1 MAKRTIVLITVIAIL
16 LVGIIAG
23 SQYAVIN
30 KLNTEHETE
39 VQALDEQINDL
50 TAIAQK
56 YATEQANK
64 KFDTSALNS
73 WCAGGEEGIIRMVT
87 AVPCAREDGTLTLE
101 DEQGELWLV
110 EDMNISDDEY
120 VLMWI
125 ADNNT
130 KDNTTDDT
138 VIKVFV
144 EAHN

>member
-1 MAKRTIVLITVIAIL
+1 MAKRTIALIAVITIL
-16 LVGIIAG
+16 LAGIIAG
-23 SQYAVIN
+23 SQYAVVN
-30 KLNTEHETE
+30 KLNAKHETK
-39 VQALDEQINDL
+39 VQTLNEQIDDL

-56 YATEQANK
+56 YTIEQTNK
-64 KFDTSALNS
+64 KFDTSALDS

-87 AVPCAREDGTLTLE
+87 AVPYAREDGTLTLE

-144 EAHN
+144 EVHN

>member
-1 MAKRTIVLITVIAIL
+1 MAKKTIALIAVLTIL

-30 KLNTEHETE
+30 KLNAEHETE
-39 VQALDEQINDL
+39 VQALNEQINDL

-64 KFDTSALNS
+64 KFDTSTLDN
-73 WCAGGEEGIIRMVT
+73 WCAGDEKGIIRMVA
-87 AVPCAREDGTLTLE
+87 AVPYAREDNTLTLK

-110 EDMNISDDEY
+110 EDMDISDDEY
-120 VLMWI
+120 VLLWI

-130 KDNTTDDT
+130 KDDTTDD
-138 VIKVFV
+138 VVLKVYTEV
-144 EAHN
+144 HN

>member
-1 MAKRTIVLITVIAIL
+1 MAKRTIALIAVITIFLA
-16 LVGIIAG
+16 GIIAG

-30 KLNTEHETE
+30 KLNAEHEIE
-39 VQALDEQINDL
+39 VQALNEQINDL
-50 TAIAQK
+50 TTVAQK

-87 AVPCAREDGTLTLE
+87 AVPYAREDGTLTLE

-120 VLMWI
+120 VLIWI

-144 EAHN
+144 EVHN

>member
-1 MAKRTIVLITVIAIL
+1 MTKKTIALVAIL
-16 LVGIIAG
+16 TILLAGIIAG
-23 SQYAVIN
+23 SQYVVIN
-30 KLNTEHETE
+30 KLNAEHETE
-39 VQALDEQINDL
+39 VQALNEQINDL
-50 TAIAQK
+50 TVIAQK

-64 KFDTSALNS
+64 KFDTSALDS
-73 WCAGGEEGIIRMVT
+73 WCAGDEEGIIRMVA
-87 AVPCAREDGTLTLE
+87 AVPYAREDSTLTLE

-110 EDMNISDDEY
+110 EDMDISDDEY

-144 EAHN
+144 EVHN

>member
-1 MAKRTIVLITVIAIL
+1 MAKRTIALIAVLTIL
-16 LVGIIAG
+16 LACIIAG
-23 SQYAVIN
+23 SQYAIVN
-30 KLNTEHETE
+30 KLNTEHEAE
-39 VQALDEQINDL
+39 VQALNEQISDL
-50 TAIAQK
+50 TVIAQK
-56 YATEQANK
+56 YATEQTNK
-64 KFDTSALNS
+64 KFDTSALDS
-73 WCAGGEEGIIRMVT
+73 WCPGGEEGIIRMVT
-87 AVPCAREDGTLTLE
+87 AVPYAREDGTLTLE

-144 EAHN
+144 EVHN

>member
-1 MAKRTIVLITVIAIL
+1 MTKRTIALIAVLTIL
-16 LVGIIAG
+16 LAGIIAG
-23 SQYAVIN
+23 SQYTIIN
-30 KLNTEHETE
+30 KLNAEHETE
-39 VQALDEQINDL
+39 VQALNEQINDL

-73 WCAGGEEGIIRMVT
+73 WCAGDEEGIVRVVT
-87 AVPCAREDGTLTLE
+87 ATPYAREDGLLTLE

-110 EDMNISDDEY
+110 EDTSIDDNEY
-120 VLMWI
+120 VLLWI

-130 KDNTTDDT
+130 PEDTTDD
-138 VIKVFV
+138 VILKVYL